1 MRCGSERGVQT
12 VALSKR
18 HWMAYSY
25 VLVCGYVYE
34 QTLLMF
40 YNDNLIALDWSQWT
54 WQHMLQLIFLFGNQS
69 VINSTAYIAYSSS
82 STVRRELS
90 DRQDETSSVLSTV
103 IQNFLFSQRF
113 LRRNIRLRVDHN
125 SLPTGFLRTLRCR
138 FWISCFLTSDDRS
151 GDTSCGCAWA
161 AIQNSSHFS
170 GQNRHH
176 KLLKPKTS
184 YHRGRTVSTQQG

>member
-1 MRCGSERGVQT
+1 
-12 VALSKR
+12 
-18 HWMAYSY
+18 
-25 VLVCGYVYE
+25 
-34 QTLLMF
+34 
-40 YNDNLIALDWSQWT
+40 
-54 WQHMLQLIFLFGNQS
+54 MLQLIFLFGNQS

-138 FWISCFLTSDDRS
+138 FWISRFLTSDDRYVNVLYFS
-151 GDTSCGCAWA
+151 CGDTSLTLLVA
-161 AIQNSSHFS
+161 ARGRPSKTSYFS

-184 YHRGRTVSTQQG
+184 YHRRRPVAPDRAMQSPTHKF